1 MKAKELRKS
10 FLNFYKEREH
20 TIVPSSSLVP
30 KDDPTLLFTTAG
42 MVQFKPLY
50 AGTKPLPYRRATSC
64 QKCLR
69 LTDLD
74 KVGFSPKYCTFF
86 EMLGNFSF
94 GDYFKKEALVWAW
107 EYLTEVLKLDKKRL
121 YVSIFK
127 EDEEAYNIWHKIIG
141 LEKGRIYRLGEE
153 DNFWGPAGGVGAC
166 GPSSEIYYD
175 LGEEFGCQKENC
187 GPGCSCD
194 RFLELYN
201 IVFPMYDQQPDG
213 RRLPLKNRGIDTGMG
228 LERLAL
234 VVQNKKTIFETDLFD
249 FIVNKLERIL
259 NIERNEENKVF
270 FYAASDHL
278 RALTFAICEGVL
290 PSNEE
295 RGYVLR
301 LLLRRSLVLYYKF
314 LKEFPS
320 KPFLYQIPSEII
332 YHYVDFYPEL
342 KEGIN
347 KVPLIIK
354 EEEERFLLTIRRA
367 ISKWEEVI
375 SEIKKRN
382 EKIISGEKLFF
393 LHDTFGLN
401 IEIME
406 ELAKGERLIL
416 DIDGFKNKLEE
427 REKEAKRV
435 IVGQGTGVQV
445 QIDRENV
452 APTFVG
458 YEKLE
463 VESEVISFKKISF
476 NEYEIVLNPTPFY
489 AEKGGQIGDTG
500 KIIYNNLEIP
510 VIDSYYQYQL
520 PVHRIK
526 IDKELNLLGEK
537 VFAVVNKERRYE
549 IMRAHTATHLL
560 HQALKLVLGKEVKQ
574 EGSLVDVGRLHFD
587 FNFYRSLKEEEISE
601 IEKIIFEKILENIK
615 VEKYYHLPL
624 EKAKEMGAIALFLDE
639 YGEYVN
645 VIKIGNFSLEVCG
658 GTHLDFTGEIGLFKI
673 INETGIAAGIRRI
686 EAYCG
691 KRAFDY
697 FLLKD
702 KRLKEITKEL
712 QVTEE
717 NLLKK
722 IRELLENLKEQEK
735 DRKKIVERYLPL
747 IVNNLSGKKID
758 EIELIIEDYSFL
770 EKEEIRRLCDYLKD
784 KEKMVAFFFRKE
796 KEDWEFIVFVSKDLR
811 EKMKAR
817 DLAKELGEFLNGG
830 GGGREDLAEG
840 GGKFK
845 KLAEIKDFIKKIIK
859 KKIDFSKEMN

>member
-10 FLNFYKEREH
+10 FLNFYKERGH
-20 TIVPSSSLVP
+20 TIVSSSSLVP

-121 YVSIFK
+121 YVSVFK
-127 EDEEAYNIWHKIIG
+127 EDNEAYNIWHKIIG
-141 LEKGRIYRLGEE
+141 LKGEKIYRLGEE

-175 LGEEFGCQKENC
+175 LGEEFGCQKDNC

-213 RRLPLKNRGIDTGMG
+213 TRLPLKNRGIDTGMG

-249 FIVNKLERIL
+249 FIIKKLERIL
-259 NIERNEENKVF
+259 NIEKNEENKIF

-278 RALTFAICEGVL
+278 RALTFAICDGVL

-301 LLLRRSLVLYYKF
+301 LLLRRSLVLHYKF
-314 LKEFPS
+314 LKEIPS
-320 KPFLYQIPSEII
+320 KPFLYQIPTEII

-342 KEGIN
+342 KEGMN
-347 KVPLIIK
+347 KVPLIVK
-354 EEEERFLLTIRRA
+354 EEEEKFLFTIKRA
-367 ISKWEEVI
+367 IGKWEEVV
-375 SEIKKRN
+375 SEIKKKN

-406 ELAKGERLIL
+406 ELAKSEALIL
-416 DIDGFKNKLEE
+416 DMDGFKNKLEE
-427 REKEAKRV
+427 REKKAKIIKQESV
-435 IVGQGTGVQV
+435 AQT
-445 QIDRENV
+445 QIDIENI
-452 APTFVG
+452 ATTFVG
-458 YEKLE
+458 YDNLE
-463 VESEVISFKKISF
+463 VESKVISLKKISSD
-476 NEYEIVLNPTPFY
+476 EYEIVLNPTPFY

-500 KIIYNNLEIP
+500 KIVYRDLAIP

-520 PVHRIK
+520 PVQRIK

-537 VFAVVNKERRYE
+537 VFAVVDKERRYE

-560 HQALKLVLGKEVKQ
+560 HKALKLVLGEEVKQ

-587 FNFYRSLKEEEISE
+587 FNFYRSLKEEEILE

-615 VEKYYHLPL
+615 VEKYYNLNL

-658 GTHLDFTGEIGLFKI
+658 GTHLDSTGEIGIFKI
-673 INETGIAAGIRRI
+673 VNETGIAAGIRRI

-691 KRAFDY
+691 KKAFFY
-697 FLLKD
+697 LLLKD
-702 KRLKEITKEL
+702 KRLKELKKEL
-712 QVTEE
+712 QVSED

-722 IRELLENLKEQEK
+722 IKEILESLKVKEK
-735 DRKKIVERYLPL
+735 DRKKIVEKYLPM
-747 IVNNLSGKKID
+747 IVNNLSGKKIGED
-758 EIELIIEDYSFL
+758 IELIIEDYSFL
-770 EKEEIRRLCDYLKD
+770 EKEEIRNLCDYLKD
-784 KEKMVAFFFRKE
+784 KEKRIAFFFRKE
-796 KEDWEFIVFVSKDLR
+796 KENWEFIIFVSKDLR
-811 EKMKAR
+811 EKIKAR
-817 DLAKELGEFLNGG
+817 DLAKKLGEFLSGG

-840 GGKFK
+840 GGKAK
-845 KLAEIKDFIKKIIK
+845 KLAEIKDFIRKIIDQK
-859 KKIDFSKEMN
+859 

>member
-1 MKAKELRKS
+1 MKGKDLRES
-10 FLNFYKEREH
+10 FLNFYKEKGH
-20 TIVPSSSLVP
+20 VIVPSSPLVP

-50 AGTKPLPYRRATSC
+50 AGIKPLPYKRAASC

-69 LTDLD
+69 LTDLE

-94 GDYFKKEALVWAW
+94 GDYFKKEALIWAW
-107 EYLTEVLKLDKKRL
+107 EYLTEVIKLDKKRL
-121 YVSIFK
+121 YVSVFK
-127 EDEEAYNIWHKIIG
+127 EDEEAYNIWYKIIG
-141 LEKGRIYRLGEE
+141 LEKERIYQLGEE
-153 DNFWGPAGGVGAC
+153 DNFWGPAGGLGAC

-175 LGEEFGCQKENC
+175 LGEEFGCQKETC

-201 IVFPMYDQQPDG
+201 VVFPMYDQQPDG
-213 RRLPLKNRGIDTGMG
+213 RRLTLKNRGIDTGMG

-234 VVQNKKTIFETDLFD
+234 VCQNKKTIFETDLFD
-249 FIVNKLERIL
+249 FIVKKLERIL
-259 NIERNEENKVF
+259 NIEKNKENQVF

-278 RALTFAICEGVL
+278 RALTFAISEGIL

-314 LKEFPS
+314 LKEIPQ

-332 YHYVDFYPEL
+332 YYYIDFYPEL

-354 EEEERFLLTIRRA
+354 EEEEKFLSTIKRA
-367 ISKWEEVI
+367 ILKWEEVVFK
-375 SEIKKRN
+375 IKKEN

-406 ELAKGERLIL
+406 ELARSEGLLL
-416 DIDGFKNKLEE
+416 DIEGFKNKLKE
-427 REKEAKRV
+427 REKESKKV
-435 IVGQGTGVQV
+435 I
-445 QIDRENV
+445 IKKS
-452 APTFVG
+452 APLQTASAFVG
-458 YEKLE
+458 YDKLE
-463 VESEVISFKKISF
+463 VESEVVSFEKISSD
-476 NEYEIVLNPTPFY
+476 EYEIILNPNPFY
-489 AEKGGQIGDTG
+489 PQRGGQIGDTG
-500 KIIYNNLEIP
+500 KIIYEDLEIP

-520 PVHRIK
+520 PVQKIK
-526 IDKELNLLGEK
+526 IDKELDLLGKK
-537 VFAVVNKERRYE
+537 VFSVVDKERRYE

-560 HQALKLVLGKEVKQ
+560 HKTLKIVLGEEIKQ
-574 EGSLVDVGRLHFD
+574 EGSLVEAGRLHFD
-587 FNFYRSLKEEEISE
+587 FNFYRPLKEEEISR
-601 IEKIIFEKILENIK
+601 IEEIIFEKILMNMK
-615 VEKYYHLPL
+615 VEKFYNLPL

-645 VIKIGNFSLEVCG
+645 VIKIGDFSIEVCG
-658 GTHLDFTGEIGLFKI
+658 GTHLDYTGEIGILKI
-673 INETGIAAGIRRI
+673 VNETGIAAGIRRI

-697 FLLKD
+697 LLLKD
-702 KRLKEITKEL
+702 KKLRELKKEL
-712 QVTEE
+712 VVSEE
-717 NLLKK
+717 VLLKK
-722 IRELLENLKEQEK
+722 VKEILESLKEKERNRKIIVEKYLPMVINNLKGEKILEN
-735 DRKKIVERYLPL
+735 
-747 IVNNLSGKKID
+747 
-758 EIELIIEDYSFL
+758 IELIIEDFSFL
-770 EKEEIRRLCDYLKD
+770 EKEEIRKLCDYLKD
-784 KEKMVAFFFRKE
+784 KEKKAVFLFKKE
-796 KEDWEFIVFVSKDLR
+796 EEDFKFVIFISKDLR
-811 EKMKAR
+811 EKIKANE
-817 DLAKELGEFLNGG
+817 LAKKLGGFLNGG

-845 KLAEIKDFIKKIIK
+845 NLSEIKNFIKKIIK
-859 KKIDFSKEMN
+859 S